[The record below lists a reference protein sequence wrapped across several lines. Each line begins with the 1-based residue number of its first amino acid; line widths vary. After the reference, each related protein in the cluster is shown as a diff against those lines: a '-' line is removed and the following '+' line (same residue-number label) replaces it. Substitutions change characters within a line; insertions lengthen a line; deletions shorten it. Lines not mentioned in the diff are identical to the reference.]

1 MLIKLAW
8 RSMVRTRIGF
18 AHGRRVGRCRYG
30 DSLGEFAFDAEN
42 VGAAQATQL
51 AELAGGVRPEQ
62 IAGRGFVGAV
72 LVDSGKPSDDFLLR
86 PAVEQNALKK
96 DCLDE
101 PKCVLGL
108 RRHSNRRRFQQ
119 TSNGMVTS
127 QIAVTTGIGWVRV
140 STIVD
145 PVCRFVLAA
154 SLLLVP
160 LKGGIEINQ

>member
-30 DSLGEFAFDAEN
+30 DSLGECAFDAEN

-96 DCLDE
+96 DRLDE
-101 PKCVLGL
+101 PKCVLGIASPFQSPTIPANIK
-108 RRHSNRRRFQQ
+108 RHGHLSNRGHDRYRLDKGEHHRRP
-119 TSNGMVTS
+119 GL
-127 QIAVTTGIGWVRV
+127 
-140 STIVD
+140 
-145 PVCRFVLAA
+145 PVCPGRITPSGPAQR
-154 SLLLVP
+154 
-160 LKGGIEINQ
+160 GH